1 MMGAI
6 FARTRRKAALR
17 SCTLHRDQSGVTA
30 IEFGLL
36 GPVFIALL
44 LGIYDMGYTV
54 YLRSVL
60 QGAVQT
66 VARNATLETADTAKA
81 DAYVK
86 DLVLGVM
93 PGAQVVSKRVS
104 YYDFADIRRA
114 ESWNDKNSNGVCD
127 KSETY
132 VDENRNGRWDA
143 DVGTGDNGGAGDT
156 VLYTVT
162 VTYTPLFPNP
172 FVSGSNNTRSM
183 SASSVKKNQPYAL
196 QEKYGSAVGVC
207 P

>member
-1 MMGAI
+1 MIDAVVGQFQRWAP
-6 FARTRRKAALR
+6 FRSCALR
-17 SCTLHRDQSGVTA
+17 CDQRGVTA
-30 IEFGLL
+30 IEFALL

-60 QGAVQT
+60 QGAVQK
-66 VARNATLETADTAKA
+66 VARTATLETADTVKA

-86 DLVLGVM
+86 DMVLGVM
-93 PGAQVVSKRVS
+93 PGAQVVAKRVS

-132 VDENRNGRWDA
+132 IDENRNGHWDP